1 MSIAFDTLK
10 YARRLRDAGFPTD
23 QAEAMAEAQNE
34 ALRDT
39 LDGQVATKADIL
51 KLDNTLSGEM
61 QALDASL
68 RAEMQDTNK
77 RIDLLDANLR
87 AEMQALDASLRA
99 EMQDTNKR
107 IDLLDANLRAEMQ
120 AVDTSLRAEMQEVEG
135 RLQSDIRLLRWMV
148 GLVLATTIIP
158 LIRDALS

>member
-51 KLDNTLSGEM
+51 KLEKEI
-61 QALDASL
+61 QAV
-68 RAEMQDTNK
+68 
-77 RIDLLDANLR
+77 DANLR
-87 AEMQALDASLRA
+87 AEIQA
-99 EMQDTNKR
+99 
-107 IDLLDANLRAEMQ
+107 
-120 AVDTSLRAEMQEVEG
+120 VEG
-135 RLQSDIRLLRWMV
+135 RLDIKFERTNADILLLKWMLGV
-148 GLVLATTIIP
+148 VMVAVVIP
-158 LIRDALS
+158 LIRDFLL